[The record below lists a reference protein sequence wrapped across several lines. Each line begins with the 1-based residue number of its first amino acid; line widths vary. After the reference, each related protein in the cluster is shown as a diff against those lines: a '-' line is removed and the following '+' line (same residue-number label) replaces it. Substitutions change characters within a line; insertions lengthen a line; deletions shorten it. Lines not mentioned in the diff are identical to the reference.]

1 MQVARKVAGFSLA
14 KADILRKAMS
24 KKTASLMA
32 SMKTDFTN
40 GGIANGFSE
49 EETVKIFNLI
59 EKFANYGFNK
69 SHSVAYGYVAYW
81 LAYLKANYP
90 LEFFSALLSNEQ
102 GSDSSKINCIQ
113 EGKKYGVKL
122 LPPSI
127 NYSIDRF
134 KVEDGNIRFSLLA
147 IKNVGYAGYKAI
159 IEERK
164 KDYLKISLILFLE
177 WKLVN

>member
-113 EGKKYGVKL
+113 EGK
-122 LPPSI
+122 
-127 NYSIDRF
+127 NM
-134 KVEDGNIRFSLLA
+134 E
-147 IKNVGYAGYKAI
+147 
-159 IEERK
+159 
-164 KDYLKISLILFLE
+164 
-177 WKLVN
+177 